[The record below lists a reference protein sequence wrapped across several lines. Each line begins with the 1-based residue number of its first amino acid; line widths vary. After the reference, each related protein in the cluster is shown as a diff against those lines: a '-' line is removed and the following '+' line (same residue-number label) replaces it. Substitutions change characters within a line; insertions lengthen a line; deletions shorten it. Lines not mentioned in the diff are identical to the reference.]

1 MHTYIGDVHLLEA
14 YFVRFKIK
22 LLFGCFAKAMLLGC
36 NINAFR
42 VQNECFCNVICP
54 ILHHDMTQIIVSF
67 QKNNG
72 VSSVTY

>member
-1 MHTYIGDVHLLEA
+1 MHTYIGGVHLFEA

-42 VQNECFCNVICP
+42 V
-54 ILHHDMTQIIVSF
+54 
-67 QKNNG
+67 
-72 VSSVTY
+72 

>member
-1 MHTYIGDVHLLEA
+1 MHTPYIGVHLFEA

-42 VQNECFCNVICP
+42 VQNECF
-54 ILHHDMTQIIVSF
+54 
-67 QKNNG
+67 
-72 VSSVTY
+72 

>member
-14 YFVRFKIK
+14 YFVRFRIK

-42 VQNECFCNVICP
+42 VQNECF
-54 ILHHDMTQIIVSF
+54 
-67 QKNNG
+67 
-72 VSSVTY
+72 

>member
-1 MHTYIGDVHLLEA
+1 MHTYIGGVHLFEA

-42 VQNECFCNVICP
+42 VQL
-54 ILHHDMTQIIVSF
+54 ILENKEKSKFVQTD
-67 QKNNG
+67 
-72 VSSVTY
+72 

>member
-1 MHTYIGDVHLLEA
+1 MHTYIGGVHLFEA

-42 VQNECFCNVICP
+42 VQKHLFYASNSMLLQCQLNVIAKRCQ
-54 ILHHDMTQIIVSF
+54 HF
-67 QKNNG
+67 
-72 VSSVTY
+72 